1 MHDDCW
7 DSSVACGRVPCSL
20 CILLCG
26 CRGVVVVDCGDSGRG
41 LMRGVD
47 ENSMIGYSSDE

>member
-26 CRGVVVVDCGDSGRG
+26 CRGVGGGDSGRG

-47 ENSMIGYSSDE
+47 ESSMIGDSSDQ